1 MSARKFIF
9 AGIVSALLVGG
20 TASAQLMCGVDLT
33 GDGDND
39 DPGETASCSTV
50 DLCPIDAVA
59 CAAPAPYVCPTVG
72 ELAKHCT
79 NVGGTCDYVDPVSP
93 GNTIQQACIVNS
105 APPTCPVGGRPCVD
119 TGAGNFMC
127 SASSC
132 IDVGAAGGAANTAR
146 PREYVIDNG
155 ARDAAGAC
163 LDQMRIFSG
172 FAMDC
177 KPPGAQTLFKDCCKN
192 RGKIITDDGGG
203 GIGAAGT
210 ITGFTA
216 VFSGMSTAY
225 SAFAGGASASA
236 AAGAGAAQIVS
247 FFSPVTLAG
256 AALVSLMVDLLNLG
270 CDAQDMETG
279 VLRGSDMCHEVGDY
293 CSVRL
298 PLIGCIQ
305 KSKAHCCFNS
315 KLGRII
321 QEQGRPQL
329 AAFTALTSLWGTP
342 GDPMCRGFTPEEF
355 QALDFSSMDLSEYF
369 NELALN
375 AQATMQNNVQQ
386 GINNY
391 VTTNG
396 VN

>member
-39 DPGETASCSTV
+39 DPGETASCSII
-50 DLCPIDAVA
+50 DLCPVDAVA
-59 CAAPAPYVCPTVG
+59 CAVPPPYVCPAAG
-72 ELAKHCT
+72 EIANNCT
-79 NVGGTCDYVDPVSP
+79 NVGGTCDYDDPVSP

-105 APPTCPVGGRPCVD
+105 APPTCPLGGRPCVD

-127 SASSC
+127 SATQC
-132 IDVGAAGGAANTAR
+132 IDVGAAGGATNTSR
-146 PREYVIDNG
+146 PREYVIDDG

-192 RGKIITDDGGG
+192 QGKIITDDGGG

-216 VFSGMSTAY
+216 VFSGMSAAY
-225 SAFAGGASASA
+225 SAFAAGASASA

-256 AALVSLMVDLLNLG
+256 AALVTLMFDLLNLG

-279 VLRGSDMCHEVGDY
+279 VLRGSGMCHEVGDY

-329 AAFTALTSLWGTP
+329 AAFTSLPSLWGTA
-342 GDPMCRGFTPEEF
+342 DLPMCRGFTPEEF